1 MLKLFL
7 IISVCLLSL
16 QARAEV
22 YLIIYA
28 TYNGNTGH
36 CGIAV
41 DNYKIVVEEYS
52 NGGQIKFRYDTLQTG
67 TLTYFDLWPMQDNYK
82 EKYDSEVEPHYYKLP
97 SSAWKQ
103 LISVRT
109 LSDQGIP
116 HKFGYPCDGIISV
129 PSTKRKDM
137 LMISYLNTQVN
148 ENRNFSA
155 MKFNCC
161 DFIAQALTYHVGHE
175 IYAKEF
181 IVKGEV
187 TTPNE
192 LFKVVAAWPGSTIL
206 KNPGTKIE
214 GSFFEERIVARILP
228 FLNIF

>member
-1 MLKLFL
+1 MVKLFL
-7 IISVCLLSL
+7 ILSMFCLTVHVN
-16 QARAEV
+16 AEV

-28 TYNGNTGH
+28 THNGNTGH

-41 DNYKIVVEEYS
+41 DNYKIVIKEYS
-52 NGGQIKFRYDTLQTG
+52 HEGHIKFRNDTIPTG
-67 TLTYFDLWPMQDNYK
+67 TLTYYDLWPMQDNYK
-82 EKYDSEVEPHYYKLP
+82 EKYDGEVEPHYYKLP
-97 SSAWKQ
+97 SSSWKQ
-103 LISVRT
+103 FISTKT
-109 LSDQGIP
+109 LADEGVP
-116 HKFGYPCDGIISV
+116 HKFDYPCDGIVSI
-129 PSTKRKDM
+129 PSTKNKDIR
-137 LMISYLNTQVN
+137 MISYLNALVN

-161 DFIAQALTYHVGHE
+161 DFIVQALTQHVGHE

-192 LFKVVAAWPGSTIL
+192 LFKVVANWPGSIIL
-206 KNPGTKIE
+206 KDPGTRIE